1 MKYYLGIDIG
11 ATKTAAL
18 ICDEEG
24 HFIGEGQ
31 GGPGN
36 HETVGFEGME
46 KSIQEALQQALAQAG
61 IQINQISGA
70 GFGIAGYD
78 WHSEESQMKAT
89 VNKTGLTAPY
99 KMVNDVVLGLLAG
112 TSEGWGVAVVSGTGC
127 NCRGWDR
134 EHKREGRVTGYGIT
148 MGEGAGGSELVH
160 RAMQVLGYS
169 WVKRLPPTALSD
181 AFIEMVGAKS
191 LEDLI
196 QGYTEQYY
204 EIGADAAPII
214 FQVARQGDPV
224 ANDLVR
230 WAGKELGEM
239 ANAVIRQLELQDSEF
254 EIALIGSMFKS
265 GEILINPM
273 RETVFSIAPKAKLI
287 PVEVKP
293 VLGAVLLG
301 MEACNTTITPEIRR
315 ILTQKSQV
323 YGGVSL

>member
-1 MKYYLGIDIG
+1 MTYYLGIDIG

-18 ICDEEG
+18 ICDENG
-24 HFIGEGQ
+24 NFIGDGQ

-46 KSIQEALQQALAQAG
+46 KSIKEALHGAMTQAQ
-61 IQINQISGA
+61 IQIDQIAGA

-78 WHSEESQMKAT
+78 WHSEATIMKQ
-89 VNKTGLTAPY
+89 VILKTGLPAPF

-112 TSEGWGVAVVSGTGC
+112 TSEGWGIAVVSGTGC

-148 MGEGAGGSELVH
+148 MGEGAGGSELIH
-160 RAMQVLGYS
+160 RAMQIIGYS
-169 WVKRLPPTALSD
+169 WTKRLPPTALAP
-181 AFIEMVGAKS
+181 AFVEMAGAKN

-196 QGYTEQYY
+196 QGYTEDYY
-204 EIGADAAPII
+204 SIGAEAAPLV
-214 FQVARQGDPV
+214 FRVAEQGDAV

-230 WAGKELGEM
+230 WAGNELGQM
-239 ANAVIRQLELQDSEF
+239 ALGVIRQLDFEDLEF

-273 RETVFSIAPKAKLI
+273 RETVHAIAPKAKLI
-287 PVEVKP
+287 PVEVRP

-301 MEACNTTITPEIRR
+301 MEA
-315 ILTQKSQV
+315 
-323 YGGVSL
+323 GGLALSNEQRDNIKAVLA

>member
-1 MKYYLGIDIG
+1 MAYYLGIDIG

-18 ICDEEG
+18 ICDENG
-24 HFIGEGQ
+24 NFIGDGQ

-36 HETVGFEGME
+36 HETVGFDGME
-46 KSIQEALQQALAQAG
+46 KSVNQALHEALSKAQ
-61 IQINQISGA
+61 IQIGQIDGA
-70 GFGIAGYD
+70 GFGIAGFD
-78 WHSEESQMKAT
+78 WHSEESKMKE
-89 VNKTGLTAPY
+89 VISNIGVRAPF

-148 MGEGAGGSELVH
+148 MGEGAGGSELIH
-160 RAMQVLGYS
+160 RAMQIIGYS
-169 WVKRLPPTALSD
+169 WTKRLPSTALAP

-196 QGYTEQYY
+196 QGYTANYY
-204 EIGADAAPII
+204 EIGAEAAPLVFRI
-214 FQVARQGDPV
+214 AEQGDPV

-230 WAGKELGEM
+230 WAGAELGEM
-239 ANAVIRQLELQDSEF
+239 AKAVIRQLDFEDIVF

-265 GEILINPM
+265 GEILIKPM
-273 RETVFSIAPKAKLI
+273 RETVHALAPKAKLI
-287 PVEVKP
+287 PAEVRP

-301 MEACNTTITPEIRR
+301 MEASGLVLSNEQRDSIKTV
-315 ILTQKSQV
+315 LA
-323 YGGVSL
+323 

>member
-1 MKYYLGIDIG
+1 MAYYLGIDIG

-18 ICDEEG
+18 ICDENG
-24 HFIGEGQ
+24 NFIGDGQ

-36 HETVGFEGME
+36 HETVGFDGME
-46 KSIQEALQQALAQAG
+46 KSVNQALHEALSKAQ
-61 IQINQISGA
+61 IQIGQIDGA
-70 GFGIAGYD
+70 GFGIAGFD
-78 WHSEESQMKAT
+78 WHSEESKMKE
-89 VNKTGLTAPY
+89 VISNIGVRAPF

-148 MGEGAGGSELVH
+148 MGEGAGGSELIH
-160 RAMQVLGYS
+160 RAMQIIGYS
-169 WVKRLPPTALSD
+169 WTKRLRSTALAP

-196 QGYTEQYY
+196 QGYTANYY
-204 EIGADAAPII
+204 EIGAEAAPLVFRI
-214 FQVARQGDPV
+214 AEQGDPV

-230 WAGKELGEM
+230 WAGAELGEM
-239 ANAVIRQLELQDSEF
+239 AKAVIRQLDFEDIVF

-265 GEILINPM
+265 GEILIKPM
-273 RETVFSIAPKAKLI
+273 RETVHALAPKAKLI
-287 PVEVKP
+287 PAEVRP

-301 MEACNTTITPEIRR
+301 MEASGLVLSNEQRDSIKAV
-315 ILTQKSQV
+315 LA
-323 YGGVSL
+323 

>member
-1 MKYYLGIDIG
+1 MAYYLGIDIG

-18 ICDEEG
+18 ICDENG
-24 HFIGEGQ
+24 NFIGDGQ

-36 HETVGFEGME
+36 HETVGFDGME
-46 KSIQEALQQALAQAG
+46 KSVNQALHEALSKAQ
-61 IQINQISGA
+61 IQIGQIDGA
-70 GFGIAGYD
+70 GFGIAGFD
-78 WHSEESQMKAT
+78 WHSEESKMKE
-89 VNKTGLTAPY
+89 VISNIGVRAPF

-148 MGEGAGGSELVH
+148 MGEGAGGSELIH
-160 RAMQVLGYS
+160 RAMQIIGYS
-169 WVKRLPPTALSD
+169 WTKRLPSTALAP

-196 QGYTEQYY
+196 QGYTANYY
-204 EIGADAAPII
+204 EIGAEAAPLVFRI
-214 FQVARQGDPV
+214 AEQGDPV

-230 WAGKELGEM
+230 WAGAELGEM
-239 ANAVIRQLELQDSEF
+239 AKAVIRQLDFENIEF

-265 GEILINPM
+265 GDILINPM
-273 RETVFSIAPKAKLI
+273 RETVHALAPKAKLI
-287 PVEVKP
+287 PAEVRP

-301 MEACNTTITPEIRR
+301 MEASG
-315 ILTQKSQV
+315 LTLSNEQRDSIKAV
-323 YGGVSL
+323 LA

>member
-1 MKYYLGIDIG
+1 MAYYLGIDIG

-18 ICDEEG
+18 ICDENG
-24 HFIGEGQ
+24 NFIGDGQ

-36 HETVGFEGME
+36 HETVGFDGME
-46 KSIQEALQQALAQAG
+46 KSVNQALHEALSKAQ
-61 IQINQISGA
+61 IQIGQIDGA
-70 GFGIAGYD
+70 GFGIAGFD
-78 WHSEESQMKAT
+78 WHSEESKMKE
-89 VNKTGLTAPY
+89 VISNIGVRAPF

-148 MGEGAGGSELVH
+148 MGEGAGGSELIH
-160 RAMQVLGYS
+160 RAMQIIGYS
-169 WVKRLPPTALSD
+169 WTKRLPSTALAP

-196 QGYTEQYY
+196 QGYTANYY
-204 EIGADAAPII
+204 EIGAEAAPLVFRI
-214 FQVARQGDPV
+214 AEQGDPV

-230 WAGKELGEM
+230 WAGAELGEM
-239 ANAVIRQLELQDSEF
+239 AKAVIRQLDFENIEF

-265 GEILINPM
+265 GEILIKPM
-273 RETVFSIAPKAKLI
+273 RETVHALAPKAKLI
-287 PVEVKP
+287 PAEVRP

-301 MEACNTTITPEIRR
+301 MEASGLVLSNEQRDSIKTV
-315 ILTQKSQV
+315 LA
-323 YGGVSL
+323 